1 MGSGVSDRSSIQMFG
16 PLGEIETFFF
26 RWKDRGVGRGEGQVI
41 SPEAYPPRMGGGFGL
56 PEGDHA
62 KSGS

>member
-1 MGSGVSDRSSIQMFG
+1 MFG